1 LFESAKKKLSPSS
14 LLAGKRNTPP
24 KKRKKCD
31 NFFLIAMERELEDDP
46 FIQSILA
53 SIGLFP
59 CASDDGAHHHA
70 AAPSSPPVETKNN
83 DTAKL
88 RARLRNDILYKTQLC
103 RSWRCDTGCPYANK
117 CRFRHPNESPR
128 IRPSE
133 HEIQRILDAAVQRPH
148 A

>member
-1 LFESAKKKLSPSS
+1 
-14 LLAGKRNTPP
+14 
-24 KKRKKCD
+24 
-31 NFFLIAMERELEDDP
+31 MERELEDDP